1 MSLDQKPN
9 SSSSNFSFFQYCS
22 SILIHNTLIFELEKL
37 QKQRH
42 DIYYEFSFHRYLYYM
57 AEIISINTTKVT
69 AEEVAAYYLGRKLKL
84 PKDLAIKA
92 T

>member
-1 MSLDQKPN
+1 
-9 SSSSNFSFFQYCS
+9 
-22 SILIHNTLIFELEKL
+22 
-37 QKQRH
+37 
-42 DIYYEFSFHRYLYYM
+42 M